1 MLITKRKQVNYFLR
15 YFRMEKVEI
24 DEFEKEINIIHNV
37 DLIMHDMKTVNQL
50 CTQQYYKHKKGCPN
64 FNRKNGCPPT
74 IYHISQ
80 EYDLS
85 SIHLLYVKFPFLD
98 YISKK
103 GEIHSDWNLRQL
115 ANQRHWQGHL
125 RSSLDMYWGSIRKDY
140 PYYRKI
146 SNPEGQGVNV
156 EDTLKQYDIQLD
168 WCKKDEQENIVEV
181 PEYMY
186 YVYLIGKS
194 NNGVGIS
201 NEGEDI
207 RSDI

>member
-1 MLITKRKQVNYFLR
+1 
-15 YFRMEKVEI
+15 MEKVEI
-24 DEFEKEINIIHNV
+24 DELEKEINIIHNV
-37 DLIMHDMKTVNQL
+37 DLIMHDTETDNQL
-50 CTQQYYKHKKGCPN
+50 CT
-64 FNRKNGCPPT
+64 
-74 IYHISQ
+74 Q

-156 EDTLKQYDIQLD
+156 EDTLKQYDIQMD